1 VHEIYGRTGVIV
13 AEIDAEKATGLLAG
27 RFRKELYVD

>member
-1 VHEIYGRTGVIV
+1 VHEIYGRKNVIT
-13 AEIDAEKATGLLAG
+13 AAIDLGKATGMLAG